1 MNVIFCPAFR
11 AGKRGDK
18 RMSSEKVMD
27 MTKGPVLRQ
36 MTRFAL
42 PVLFGMLCQRIYNF
56 ADTYIVG
63 HFLGDEALAAVSISG
78 TAMYMLFSVMMG
90 VTTGVSVV
98 ISQYYGAH
106 DEEGIRHTFVAGG
119 YVAAGMTLLITI
131 GGTLTVN
138 PLLRLLQTSEV
149 LLPAAGAYLFVI
161 YAGSAS
167 TMIYNFSASVLRAL
181 GNSVVPLVFLIISS
195 VLNVFLDIVFVAW
208 IPMGTAGAAFA
219 TVLAQ
224 MISGICCM
232 WYALRI
238 LPFLK
243 VRKEERKPSLYL
255 AGQVLRY
262 GLPTGLQM
270 SIISISDMTLQA
282 VINTYGT
289 TMIVAYGVC
298 LKVEGLGF
306 QLADAIGAS
315 LGTFAGQNVGAG
327 DYGRVR
333 RGVKSAYLMNLICY
347 GIFCPVVFV
356 CARPIMEAFTKTPEA
371 IDFGVE
377 YMQIFTSFF
386 IAGGILVVYHN
397 ILRASGDVSV
407 TVLMGVSEV
416 VTRIGCA
423 FFFPKIFGYRGLW
436 FVSPVTWVCAAL
448 VGAVRY
454 YSGVWE
460 SKAKIRNSSDGSA
473 HSLCG
478 P

>member
-1 MNVIFCPAFR
+1 MD
-11 AGKRGDK
+11 G
-18 RMSSEKVMD
+18 EKIMD
-27 MTKGPVLRQ
+27 MTKGPVLSQ
-36 MTRFAL
+36 MTKFAL

-63 HFLGDEALAAVSISG
+63 RFLGDEALAAVSISG
-78 TAMYMLFSVMMG
+78 TATYMLFSVMMG

-98 ISQYYGAH
+98 ISQYYGAQK
-106 DEEGIRHTFVAGG
+106 EGEVRRTFAAGA
-119 YVAAGMTLLITI
+119 YVAAGITLLITA
-131 GGTLTVN
+131 GGMLTVR
-138 PLLRLLQTSEV
+138 PLLLLLQTSEE
-149 LLPAAGAYLFVI
+149 LLPAAAAYLFVI
-161 YAGSAS
+161 YAGSAA
-167 TMIYNFSASVLRAL
+167 TMLYNFSASVLRAL
-181 GNSVVPLVFLIISS
+181 GNSVVPLVFLIVSS
-195 VLNVFLDIVFVAW
+195 VLNVFLDVVFVAW

-224 MISGICCM
+224 MISGGLCL
-232 WYALRI
+232 WYTFKI

-243 VRKEERKPSLYL
+243 LKRKEWKPDLYL

-262 GLPTGLQM
+262 GVPTGLQM

-298 LKVEGLGF
+298 VKVEGLGF
-306 QLADAIGAS
+306 QLADAIGSS
-315 LGTFAGQNVGAG
+315 LGTFTGQNVGAR
-327 DYGRVR
+327 DFLRVR
-333 RGVKSAYLMNLICY
+333 KGVRCAYLMNAVCY
-347 GIFCPVVFV
+347 GIFCPVTFIF
-356 CARPIMEAFTKTPEA
+356 ARKIMEAFTKTPEA
-371 IDFGVE
+371 VRFGTE
-377 YMQIFTSFF
+377 YMRVFTAFF

-397 ILRASGDVSV
+397 ILRASGDVFV

-423 FFFPKIFGYRGLW
+423 FLFPQLFGYRGLW

-460 SKAKIRNSSDGSA
+460 RRALKEQENRLKKENMHG
-473 HSLCG
+473 
-478 P
+478 